1 MKAHLPVIVR
11 VKNVTIGDTTTGQIW
26 AGNRKMAV
34 VLYASPADADVL
46 WALACEYLGAVNT

>member
-26 AGNRKMAV
+26 AGDRKMAD
-34 VLYASPADADVL
+34 VLYASAADADAL